1 MKNRILNQ
9 VGSTLLEATLALSL
23 LSIGLTGGL
32 FLMQNATRASV
43 NSDFSVAASEYA
55 NEKLE
60 LILADK
66 FMDTDGDG
74 SADGYGTMV
83 IPGTYTDP
91 LLPFGNTADY
101 FTRTV
106 VINTVDSNFNTVT
119 ADQGLKQVNVIMS
132 WTPVGSGAAS
142 TLTVSTLLT
151 CYNQDDDICPE

>member
-1 MKNRILNQ
+1 MKQRIFNQ
-9 VGSTLLEATLALSL
+9 IGSTLLEATLALSL

-60 LILADK
+60 MILADK
-66 FMDTDGDG
+66 FVDEDGDNVPNG
-74 SADGYGTMV
+74 YANVVDGAY
-83 IPGTYTDP
+83 DDEQ
-91 LLPFGNTADY
+91 LDFGDMPEY
-101 FTRTV
+101 FTREVT
-106 VINTVDSNFNTVT
+106 ITFVDTNFDEVD
-119 ADQGLKQVNVIMS
+119 ADQGLKKVDVTMS

-151 CYNQDDDICPE
+151 CYGQEDGVCPE

>member
-1 MKNRILNQ
+1 MKKKIFNQ

-60 LILADK
+60 MIIADK
-66 FMDTDGDG
+66 ALNVGYDGIV
-74 SADGYGTMV
+74 DGY
-83 IPGTYTDP
+83 YTP
-91 LLPFGNTADY
+91 ESNLSFGDSENF

-106 VINTVDSNFNTVT
+106 IVTPVDTNFEASAT
-119 ADQGLKQVNVIMS
+119 DQGLKKIDVTVTWS
-132 WTPVGSGAAS
+132 PVGNGSAN

-151 CYNQDDDICPE
+151 DY

>member
-1 MKNRILNQ
+1 MKNKIFNQ

-60 LILADK
+60 MIIADK
-66 FMDTDGDG
+66 ALNVGYD
-74 SADGYGTMV
+74 AIVDGY
-83 IPGTYTDP
+83 YTEETD
-91 LLPFGNTADY
+91 LSFGDTEDF

-106 VINTVDSNFNTVT
+106 TITQVDTDFNES
-119 ADQGLKQVNVIMS
+119 ASDQGLKKVDVTVT
-132 WTPVGSGAAS
+132 WEPVGSGAANK
-142 TLTVSTLLT
+142 LTVSTLLT
-151 CYNQDDDICPE
+151 DY